1 MLKLLKLLKE
11 LTAKGFATAEQKTEV
26 KSMLKELGAEEQ
38 EVVADEVAAVNALPE
53 EDAKEDE
60 DVAELEK
67 SINAIFLKEKKGMK
81 SEVLEDVQ
89 KYIDAQKEASEK
101 KSGVYAIDADQ
112 DKLSKRKALSTKLR
126 HSLKYLIGD
135 SYDAAI
141 VKEMTTDS
149 SGTPYAGYIT
159 DDLLSAE
166 IRHLT
171 TEYGVAAREFTTVS
185 FREKSYTAN
194 NLATD
199 VSTFWVDEAGS
210 IASTQAVLGKATL
223 ELKKLAAIV
232 TLTRE
237 LLSEGEIDFVS
248 FLGSRVAEGF
258 AFQEDKAFF
267 RGEGTSEFGG
277 FTGLLENTDTNN
289 VAMAS
294 GDTDF
299 TDLNADLL
307 LDMVDATPQG
317 ALANG
322 KFYAHRTIRSVLRKI
337 KATDGTY
344 IYQEPSAGAPATVW
358 GRPFVEVEAMPA
370 LGDTAVSTAF
380 VLFGDL
386 KKATIRGTRGGII
399 TDRFNG
405 GTVRN
410 VAADADINL
419 ITTDREAVRWINQV
433 GYIAI
438 IPTAVTR
445 LTTAAS

>member
-1 MLKLLKLLKE
+1 MIKLLKLLKA
-11 LTAKGFATAEQKTEV
+11 LIATGFATAEQKAEV
-26 KSMLKELGAEEQ
+26 KTMLKELSVDEQ
-38 EVVADEVAAVNALPE
+38 EVLADEVATVDSLSE
-53 EDAKEDE
+53 KDGDE
-60 DVAELEK
+60 DLAELDK
-67 SINAIFLKEKKGMK
+67 SISAIFSREKKGLK
-81 SEVLEDVQ
+81 SDVLADVQ
-89 KYIDAQKEASEK
+89 KYIDAQKDAIA
-101 KSGVYAIDADQ
+101 KSQGVYAIDADQ
-112 DKLSKRKALSTKLR
+112 DKMAKRKALSTKLR

-135 SYDAAI
+135 SFDALL

-171 TEYGVAAREFTTVS
+171 TEYGVAAREFTTVA

-210 IASTQAVLGKATL
+210 IASTEAVLGKATL

-267 RGEGTSEFGG
+267 RGDGTSTFGG
-277 FTGLLENTDTNN
+277 FTGLLLNANTNN

-294 GDTDF
+294 TKTAF
-299 TDLNADLL
+299 SDLTADLL
-307 LDMVDATPQG
+307 LSMIDATPQG

-322 KFYAHRTIRSVLRKI
+322 KFYAHRTIRSVLRKL
-337 KATDGTY
+337 KGSDGHY
-344 IYQEPSAGAPATVW
+344 IYQEASMGSPATVW

-370 LGDTAVSTAF
+370 IGATAVSTAF

-399 TDRFNG
+399 TDRFNA

-410 VAADADINL
+410 VAANADLNL
-419 ITTDREAVRWINQV
+419 ITTDREAVRWISQV